1 MNSIFAESATIG
13 IVISLLAYEFGVLL
27 KNKFKFG
34 IFNPLMIAIVLT
46 IVFLVVFNVDY
57 DTYNSS
63 AKYLNYL
70 LTPATVSLAIPLY
83 QKLDLLKKNLWP
95 ILGSIFIGALA
106 SVCSVLAMSVLFRL
120 THEEYVTLLPKSIT
134 TAVGMV
140 VSSELGGYTAI
151 TKAII
156 IITGVLGN
164 MTAEFICKVARIKN
178 PVSKGLAIGTASHA
192 IGTSKAM
199 QIGKTEGAM
208 SGLSVAVAGVYT
220 VILASVFAM
229 FY

>member
-95 ILGSIFIGALA
+95 DRK
-106 SVCSVLAMSVLFRL
+106 SVV
-120 THEEYVTLLPKSIT
+120 
-134 TAVGMV
+134 
-140 VSSELGGYTAI
+140 
-151 TKAII
+151 
-156 IITGVLGN
+156 
-164 MTAEFICKVARIKN
+164 
-178 PVSKGLAIGTASHA
+178 
-192 IGTSKAM
+192 
-199 QIGKTEGAM
+199 
-208 SGLSVAVAGVYT
+208 
-220 VILASVFAM
+220 
-229 FY
+229 

>member
-70 LTPATVSLAIPLY
+70 LKEESMADSWLHLYRRPGKRVQRPGHVSLIQA
-83 QKLDLLKKNLWP
+83 D
-95 ILGSIFIGALA
+95 S
-106 SVCSVLAMSVLFRL
+106 
-120 THEEYVTLLPKSIT
+120 
-134 TAVGMV
+134 
-140 VSSELGGYTAI
+140 
-151 TKAII
+151 
-156 IITGVLGN
+156 
-164 MTAEFICKVARIKN
+164 
-178 PVSKGLAIGTASHA
+178 
-192 IGTSKAM
+192 
-199 QIGKTEGAM
+199 
-208 SGLSVAVAGVYT
+208 
-220 VILASVFAM
+220 
-229 FY
+229 